1 MQDGPRP
8 FQKGCE
14 TVFSFI
20 SILAG
25 RSEMRTF
32 YLELLKNF
40 QFEVGHKNVSIY
52 FSLDTLRWTH
62 LLENILNCRV
72 RPIKK
77 CSSKCVS
84 CHICNFLGVLLYMEA
99 HTSCISR
106 KCWGD
111 FTRKSLI
118 AGLVAESSP
127 GVCRRSS
134 WWRMLMIWPLWWY

>member
-1 MQDGPRP
+1 M
-8 FQKGCE
+8 
-14 TVFSFI
+14 FSFI

-25 RSEMRTF
+25 RSGMRTF

-40 QFEVGHKNVSIY
+40 KFEVGHKNVSIY
-52 FSLDTLRWTH
+52 LSLDTLSWTD
-62 LLENILNCRV
+62 LLEKIFNCRV
-72 RPIKK
+72 LPIKK
-77 CSSKCVS
+77 CSSKCVPF
-84 CHICNFLGVLLYMEA
+84 HICNFLGVLLYREA

-111 FTRKSLI
+111 FTRLFLI

-127 GVCRRSS
+127 GVCGRSS